1 VVDFHHLPVLPDEV
15 INALHIQP
23 GGTYVD
29 GTLGGGGHAS
39 LIAQQLKNG
48 KLFGIDRD
56 PQALAA
62 ATARVPGLVPI
73 PGNFHNMDKLLHAHG
88 IDKVDGVLLDLGV
101 SSHQLDTPERGF
113 SYRFDGP
120 LDMRMNP
127 TQGESAADIINH
139 ASADTLIKILYQYGE
154 ERFTPRIVRA
164 IIQHRAAQP
173 ITSTQALV
181 EIIKSAVPA
190 KALHGQHPAM
200 RTFMALRIA
209 VNDEL
214 APLQKA
220 LTDIIALLNPGGRLA
235 VITFHS
241 LEDRIVKQLFRTMAR
256 PCTCPRDIP
265 YCACGKVP
273 QLREVNRRPI
283 LPSEAEL
290 EINKR
295 AHSAKLR
302 VAEKIQIPK
311 G

>member
-1 VVDFHHLPVLPDEV
+1 MVDFHHLPVLPDEV
-15 INALHIQP
+15 IDALNIQP
-23 GGTYVD
+23 NGVYVD

-39 LIAQQLKNG
+39 LIRAQLQEG
-48 KLFGIDRD
+48 KLLGIDRD
-56 PQALAA
+56 PHALAA
-62 ATARVPGLVPI
+62 ATARVPGLVAI
-73 PGNFHNMDKLLHAHG
+73 PGNFHDMVDLLNARNIHH
-88 IDKVDGVLLDLGV
+88 VDGVLLDLGV

-127 TQGESAADIINH
+127 TLGTSAADIVNH
-139 ASADTLIKILYQYGE
+139 YTGDELTKILYQYGE

-164 IIQHRAAQP
+164 ILKHREAQP
-173 ITSTQALV
+173 ITTTHELV

-214 APLQKA
+214 APLQTA
-220 LTDIIALLNPGGRLA
+220 LTDAISLLNPGGRLA

-265 YCACGKVP
+265 FCACGKVA
-273 QLREVNRRPI
+273 QLREVTRRPI
-283 LPSEAEL
+283 LPGEAEL
-290 EINKR
+290 ACNNR

-302 VAEKIQIPK
+302 VAEKI
-311 G
+311 

>member
-1 VVDFHHLPVLPDEV
+1 MVDFHHLPVLPHASID
-15 INALHIQP
+15 ALNIRP
-23 GGTYVD
+23 DSIYVD
-29 GTLGGGGHAS
+29 GTLGGGGHSA
-39 LIAQQLKNG
+39 LIMAQLGNG
-48 KLFGIDRD
+48 KLYGIDRD

-62 ATARVPGLVPI
+62 ATARVPGLIPI
-73 PGNFHNMDKLLHAHG
+73 HGNFHDMDKLLHEQG
-88 IDKVDGVLLDLGV
+88 IHKVDGVLLDLGV
-101 SSHQLDTPERGF
+101 SSFQLDTPERGF

-127 TQGESAADIINH
+127 TQGESAADLVNH
-139 ASADTLIKILYQYGE
+139 ATPAELTKILYQYGE

-164 IIQHRAAQP
+164 IINQRAAHP
-173 ITSTQALV
+173 ITTTQQLV
-181 EIIKSAVPA
+181 EIIKSTVPA

-214 APLQKA
+214 APLQNA

-273 QLREVNRRPI
+273 QLREITRRPI
-283 LPSEAEL
+283 LPSQDEL
-290 EINKR
+290 TANNR

-302 VAEKIQIPK
+302 IAEKI
-311 G
+311 